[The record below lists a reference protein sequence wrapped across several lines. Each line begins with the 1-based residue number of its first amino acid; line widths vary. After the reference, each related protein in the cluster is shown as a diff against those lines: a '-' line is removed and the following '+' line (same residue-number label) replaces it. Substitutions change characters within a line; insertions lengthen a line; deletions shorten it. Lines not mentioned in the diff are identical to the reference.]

1 MKKSELF
8 DLYLQDK
15 LNEDQLKEFKTRLN
29 EEADFNKD
37 FQHIKEIRFAVR
49 HNARLEVRQLLDGF
63 EGRLNHEDKYS
74 RKPFWKSNVTISAVI
89 ILALAA
95 IYFFTNPNTLN
106 LKEAFA
112 KYYEAPTIDELI
124 DDSSIDLNSY
134 KSAPILAY
142 QSGNY
147 ALANQ
152 SLIEIL
158 DSINAADLYLIGGVS
173 ALEAGNTELSVDRL
187 NILLN
192 RFDKYQEQALWF
204 SAMAFLSLE
213 KNTEA
218 LCALY
223 TLSEMDF
230 LKYDGLEVL
239 SDIGIKPN
247 RRTSLGIIE
256 SIFVATDSLASS
268 EYIPSSQKGILS
280 DLTTRN
286 KYEFHINVPSSSL
299 KEGGIV
305 DYITLEEITDINPI
319 GIAYI
324 KEEQ

>member
-29 EEADFNKD
+29 EEADFNRD
-37 FQHIKEIRFAVR
+37 FQHIKEIRFAAR
-49 HNARLEVRQLLDGF
+49 HNDRLEVRQLLDGF
-63 EGRLNHEDKYS
+63 EGQLNHEDKYS
-74 RKPFWKSNVTISAVI
+74 RKPFWKSNVAISAVI

-95 IYFFTNPNTLN
+95 IYFFTNPYTLN

-112 KYYEAPTIDELI
+112 KHYEAPTIDELI

-147 ALANQ
+147 ALAKQ

-158 DSINAADLYLIGGVS
+158 DSIHAADLYLIGGVS

-230 LKYDGLEVL
+230 PKYDRLEVL

-268 EYIPSSQKGILS
+268 EYIPFSQKGILS